1 MIRLMVGGK
10 TGGRQKQKMVVLFD
24 LAVADYFK
32 ELSHDGSDWRK
43 LLLSH
48 QLGRL
53 DRELKVR
60 QVVDTSPPKNL

>member
-1 MIRLMVGGK
+1 MVGGK